1 MDEEIMQDVKEQLV
15 GALDYDQAAKGVLSQ
30 KMVLAYIL
38 KRTVPEFESASLDD
52 IANIYIE
59 GTPEVS
65 TVPVSKDKT
74 NAGRLP
80 WSDRIHRRSKGHRMK
95 TIA

>member
-15 GALDYDQAAKGVLSQ
+15 GALDYDKAAKGVLSQ

-65 TVPVSKDKT
+65 TVPVSNGFLRKKEP
-74 NAGRLP
+74 NLP
-80 WSDRIHRRSKGHRMK
+80 IAT
-95 TIA
+95 TIK

>member
-15 GALDYDQAAKGVLSQ
+15 GALDYDKAAKGVLSQ

-38 KRTVPEFESASLDD
+38 KRTVPEIESASLDD

-59 GTPEVS
+59 GKPEVS
-65 TVPVSKDKT
+65 TVPVS
-74 NAGRLP
+74 N
-80 WSDRIHRRSKGHRMK
+80 
-95 TIA
+95 